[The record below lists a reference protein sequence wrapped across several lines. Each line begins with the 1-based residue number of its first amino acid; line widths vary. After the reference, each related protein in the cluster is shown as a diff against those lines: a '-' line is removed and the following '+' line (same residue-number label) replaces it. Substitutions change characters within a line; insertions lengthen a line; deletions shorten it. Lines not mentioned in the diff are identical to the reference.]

1 MNDTADINASFFIRE
16 RATVCREVEM
26 DLAGKS
32 IIIAG
37 AGKSGIAAAG
47 LLNNETDRLVIYD
60 GNESLDIGEV
70 RRQLPENFHGEI
82 ITGEL
87 PEKYIKDAD
96 ILIISPGVPTDLEF
110 IQKLRNEG
118 VKIWGEA
125 ELGFRFSKG
134 CLAAITGTNGKTT
147 TTSLLGEIASTECE
161 SVFVVGNIGIP
172 YTSMAEKT
180 EDGSITVA
188 EMSSF
193 QLESV
198 EEFHPQVSIIL
209 NITPDHLNRHHTME
223 NYTMAKANIM
233 LNQTENETCV
243 LNYEDKR
250 LRELASKSK
259 AGVVFFSSVRELK
272 SGCFL
277 RDEHII
283 YKEKNGNETDVCSV
297 YDMNIIGRHN
307 YENAMAAVAA
317 AKSLGISWD
326 GIRKG
331 LKNFVAVEHR
341 IEYTVTVNGVKYY
354 NDSKGT
360 NPDASIQAVRA
371 MTAPT
376 ILIGGGYDK
385 GSEYDEWIDSFDGK
399 IRYLLLMGQT
409 AKKIA
414 ETCEKKGFKNY
425 LFVKDMEEAVD
436 FAYKNAEPGDAVLL
450 SPCCAS
456 WGMFRNYEERGKIFK
471 ELASALPGAVR

>member
-1 MNDTADINASFFIRE
+1 ME
-16 RATVCREVEM
+16 
-26 DLAGKS
+26 LAGKS

-37 AGKSGIAAAG
+37 AGKSGIAAAN
-47 LLNNETDRLVIYD
+47 LLSRETDRLIIYD
-60 GNESLDIGEV
+60 GNESLDMAEIKK
-70 RRQLPENFHGEI
+70 QLPNDFAGEI

-96 ILIISPGVPTDLEF
+96 ILIISPGVPTDLDFVE
-110 IQKLRNEG
+110 KLRSEG

-134 CLAAITGTNGKTT
+134 RLAAITGTNGKTT
-147 TTSLLGEIASTECE
+147 TTSLLGEIVSTECE

-180 EDGSITVA
+180 MDESITVA

-198 EEFHPQVSIIL
+198 EKFHPQVSVIL
-209 NITPDHLNRHHTME
+209 NVTPDHLNRHHTME

-233 LNQTENETCV
+233 LNQTEDETCV
-243 LNYEDKR
+243 LNYEDER
-250 LRELASKSK
+250 LRELAAKSK
-259 AGVVFFSSVRELK
+259 AGVVFFSSVRELE

-277 RDEHII
+277 RNEHII
-283 YKEKNGNETDVCSV
+283 YKEKNGEETDVCSV
-297 YDMNIIGRHN
+297 HDMNIIGKHN

-317 AKSLGISWD
+317 AKALDISWN
-326 GIRKG
+326 GIRKA
-331 LKNFVAVEHR
+331 LKKFVAVEHR

-371 MTAPT
+371 MTTPT

-385 GSEYDEWIDSFDGK
+385 GSEYEEWIDSFDGK
-399 IRYLLLMGQT
+399 IKYLLLMGQT
-409 AKKIA
+409 AGKIA
-414 ETCEKKGFKNY
+414 EACEKKGFKNY

-436 FAYKNAEPGDAVLL
+436 FAYKNAKPGDAVLL

-456 WGMFRNYEERGKIFK
+456 WGMFKNYEERGKIFK
-471 ELASALPGAVR
+471 DLARALPGAVK